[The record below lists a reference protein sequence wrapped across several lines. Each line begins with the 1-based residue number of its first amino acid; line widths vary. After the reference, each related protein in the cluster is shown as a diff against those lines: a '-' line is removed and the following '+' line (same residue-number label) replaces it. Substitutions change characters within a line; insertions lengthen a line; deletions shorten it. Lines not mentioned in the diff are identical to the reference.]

1 MPETWIDCLPGA
13 SALPREERERVDAVP
28 NRKRSYN
35 AGHVL
40 LFEEDNAPMLFV
52 VENGWAAALRNLADG
67 AEQILDLF
75 IPGQIIGLRE
85 VNSDESVLTYR
96 ALTDLDVRLVRK
108 SDMQDLVKGCPSVG
122 ALIFRAITREESWLL
137 DRITALAQRDA
148 AQRLVHL
155 LLELADRILMDSDE
169 VTGNDFQ
176 MPLTQEQL
184 GSIVGITPV
193 HVSRTLKKL
202 KEEGLVSFDTGTV
215 RILDRDRCLT
225 FSEYD
230 ARQMRMHHSKP
241 E

>member
-1 MPETWIDCLPGA
+1 MSENWIECLPGG

-28 NRKRSYN
+28 HRKRRYQ

-40 LFEEDNAPMLFV
+40 LFEDDDAPMLFV

-85 VNSDESVLTYR
+85 VTSDESILSYH
-96 ALTDLDVRLVRK
+96 ALTDLDVRLIRK
-108 SDMQDLVKGCPSVG
+108 SDMQELIKDCSSIGE
-122 ALIFRAITREESWLL
+122 LIFHAISREESWLL

-155 LLELADRILMDSDE
+155 LLELADRISMNSGEATGSDFE
-169 VTGNDFQ
+169 

-202 KEEGLVSFDTGTV
+202 KEEGLVTFDNGSV

-230 ARQMRMHHSKP
+230 ARQMRMGHS
-241 E
+241 ETE